1 MSTFVLPDLGEGLQE
16 AELVAWHVA
25 EGDHVVAD
33 QPLVSVETEKAVVE
47 VPSPQSGRIARLCAQ
62 PGERVKVGAA
72 LVEFDEGPRADTG
85 TVVGELAAAT
95 APAPRAAEPASAGGA
110 AAVRAT
116 PAVRALATRLGVDL
130 KIVAASGPGGAV
142 TSADVERAAR
152 TLTEA
157 GPAEPLAGVRRA
169 MAVNMTR
176 SHAEIVPAT
185 VSDEADIE
193 AWAPGTDTTIRL
205 VRAVVAGCTAVPEL
219 NAWYDGRNME
229 RRLIKQI
236 DLGLAVDTG
245 DGLFVPV
252 LRNVGGRDNADL
264 RRGIEA
270 MKQDVRARSVPIAEL
285 RGQTITLSNFGM
297 FGGRFAALVIVPPQV
312 AILGAGRIAPRAVVA
327 DGKLVAH
334 RLMPLSLTF
343 DHRAVTGG
351 EAARFLKAAIEDLER
366 PSDSDGVDRD
376 EVRLDDHT
384 QKVIVDRRPRTRAF
398 GMGCP
403 TGAGRGAAV

>member
-1 MSTFVLPDLGEGLQE
+1 MSVFTLPDLGEGLQE

-25 EGDHVVAD
+25 EGDNVVAD

-47 VPSPQSGRIARLCAQ
+47 VPSPQSGKIARLCAQ
-62 PGERVKVGAA
+62 PGERLRVGAA
-72 LVEFDEGPRADTG
+72 LVEFDEGPRVDTG
-85 TVVGELAAAT
+85 TVVGDLSTAVAPPPRPTEA
-95 APAPRAAEPASAGGA
+95 APAGM
-110 AAVRAT
+110 AVKAT
-116 PAVRALATRLGVDL
+116 PAVRSLAQRLGVDL
-130 KIVAASGPGGAV
+130 KDVEASGPGGAV

-152 TLTEA
+152 ALTDA
-157 GPAEPLAGVRRA
+157 GPAEMLSGVRRA

-185 VSDEADIE
+185 VSDEADVE
-193 AWAPGTDTTIRL
+193 AWLPGSDTTIRL
-205 VRAVVAGCTAVPEL
+205 VRAVVAGCTAVPDL
-219 NAWYDGRNME
+219 NAWYDGRTME

-252 LRNVGGRDNADL
+252 LRNVGGRDAADL

-270 MKQDVRARSVPIAEL
+270 MKRDLRARSVPVAEL

-312 AILGAGRIAPRAVVA
+312 AILGAGRIVPRAVVD

-334 RLMPLSLTF
+334 RLLPLSLTF

-351 EAARFLKAAIEDLER
+351 EAARFLRAAIEELER
-366 PSDSDGVDRD
+366 P
-376 EVRLDDHT
+376 E
-384 QKVIVDRRPRTRAF
+384 
-398 GMGCP
+398 
-403 TGAGRGAAV
+403 

>member
-1 MSTFVLPDLGEGLQE
+1 MSIFVLPDLGEGLQE

-47 VPSPQSGRIARLCAQ
+47 VPSPQSGRIARLRAQ

-95 APAPRAAEPASAGGA
+95 APAGA

-116 PAVRALATRLGVDL
+116 PAVRALAQRLGVDL

-152 TLTEA
+152 ALTDA

-193 AWAPGTDTTIRL
+193 AWAPGSDTTIRL
-205 VRAVVAGCTAVPEL
+205 VRAVVAGCIAVPEL

-229 RRLIKQI
+229 RRLVKQI

-252 LRNVGGRDNADL
+252 LRNVGGRDAADL

-270 MKQDVRARSVPIAEL
+270 MKRDVRARSVPLAEL

-334 RLMPLSLTF
+334 RLLPLSLTF

-351 EAARFLKAAIEDLER
+351 EAARFLKAAIEELER
-366 PSDSDGVDRD
+366 T
-376 EVRLDDHT
+376 E
-384 QKVIVDRRPRTRAF
+384 
-398 GMGCP
+398 
-403 TGAGRGAAV
+403 

>member
-1 MSTFVLPDLGEGLQE
+1 MSVFTLPDLGEGLQE

-25 EGDHVVAD
+25 AGDHVVAD

-47 VPSPQSGRIARLCAQ
+47 VPSPQSGKIARLCAQ
-62 PGERVKVGAA
+62 PGERLKVGAA

-85 TVVGELAAAT
+85 TVVGDLSAPTAPPRAT
-95 APAPRAAEPASAGGA
+95 AAPPAGI
-110 AAVRAT
+110 AVRAT
-116 PAVRALATRLGVDL
+116 PAVRALAQRLGVDL
-130 KIVAASGPGGAV
+130 KDVTATGPGGAV

-152 TLTEA
+152 ALTDA
-157 GPAEPLAGVRRA
+157 GPAEALSGVRRA

-185 VSDEADIE
+185 VSDEADVE
-193 AWAPGTDTTIRL
+193 AWLPGGDTTIRL
-205 VRAVVAGCTAVPEL
+205 VRAVVAGCTAVPDL
-219 NAWYDGRNME
+219 NAWYDGRTME

-252 LRNVGGRDNADL
+252 LRNVGGRDAADL

-270 MKQDVRARSVPIAEL
+270 MKRDLQARSVPVAEL

-312 AILGAGRIAPRAVVA
+312 AILGAGRIAPRAVVV

-334 RLMPLSLTF
+334 RLLPLSLTF

-351 EAARFLKAAIEDLER
+351 EAARFLRAAIEELER
-366 PSDSDGVDRD
+366 P
-376 EVRLDDHT
+376 E
-384 QKVIVDRRPRTRAF
+384 
-398 GMGCP
+398 
-403 TGAGRGAAV
+403 